1 MPPVRRTWLV
11 VASISAAATALSLLV
26 PWAAGRVRPGAD
38 RPPALPSPL
47 PLARIDA
54 HLHVEAAAVDQAV
67 RLAAGFDTG
76 AILNV
81 SGGWFGDGLEN
92 QLAAAARHP
101 GRVRVL
107 MNLDLRGCC
116 GEAWRTREAARVA
129 MGRASGAAG
138 LDIGGDALAAAP
150 LDGPDLAPVLDA
162 CQKARI
168 PVSVH
173 LGGAGERA
181 ALARVAADR
190 PALQLL
196 AAHLGGPGAGPDE
209 LSRLLDRLPN
219 LHLDISARLADLSAA
234 PGEARALFL
243 SHPGRLLY
251 GTNVWVEGRS
261 PDQVR
266 VLGAGRTEA
275 EVRAYFLGHLRFLE
289 TRDPDIPLPGAG
301 LVRGLGLPLPV
312 LEQVYHRNAER
323 LLGFPEPP

>member
-1 MPPVRRTWLV
+1 VPSVRRTWLL
-11 VASISAAATALSLLV
+11 VAAVSAAATALALLV
-26 PWAAGRVRPGAD
+26 PWAVERVRPGAV
-38 RPPALPSPL
+38 RPPQLTTPL

-54 HLHVEAAAVDQAV
+54 HLHVEATAVDQAV

-76 AILNV
+76 AIVNV
-81 SGGWFGDGLEN
+81 SGGWFGDGLES

-107 MNLDLRGCC
+107 MNLDVRGCC
-116 GEAWRTREAARVA
+116 GEAWGAREAARVA

-138 LDIGGDALAAAP
+138 LDLSGEVLAAAA
-150 LDGPDLAPVLDA
+150 LDGPGLAPILDA

-173 LGGAGERA
+173 LGGAAERA
-181 ALARVAADR
+181 ALARVASAR

-196 AAHLGGPGAGPDE
+196 AAHLGGPGAGPGE

-219 LHLDISARLADLSAA
+219 LHLDLSARLADLSAE
-234 PGEARALFL
+234 PEEARALFL
-243 SHPGRLLY
+243 AHPDRLLF

-266 VLGAGRTEA
+266 VVGAGSTEA

-301 LVRGLGLPLPV
+301 PVRGLGLPLPV
-312 LEQVYHRNAER
+312 LERVYRGNAQR